1 MILQDQGSRPVVWA
15 SSFQRIGRRPKDRDF
30 CWSCPFKSAKSKKP
44 GSSQLQLQTQ
54 HKLNGEDFLKDFHKN
69 KYIPS
74 IIQKIQKGQ
83 DLKNTFLE
91 KKTAVSNLQKKN
103 SWFLGWRFIP
113 NINTV
118 PTLQGPQLPR
128 VTTCEAMVV
137 TRIPGSQRLVGCYLT
152 LSKSVLLG
160 RANKV
165 LTCFFSQ
172 QPTCNSYT
180 IRTTLN
186 TCPATKGHQSSKIKE
201 LETST
206 T

>member
-1 MILQDQGSRPVVWA
+1 M
-15 SSFQRIGRRPKDRDF
+15 SFQV
-30 CWSCPFKSAKSKKP
+30 SKK
-44 GSSQLQLQTQ
+44 QKTRLQPAATSNTTQTQ
-54 HKLNGEDFLKDFHKN
+54 WWRLSQGLPQKQIYTIHHPENPERSRSE
-69 KYIPS
+69 KY
-74 IIQKIQKGQ
+74 
-83 DLKNTFLE
+83 FFR

>member
-15 SSFQRIGRRPKDRDF
+15 SLLPEDRKEAKRSRFLLVMSFQVN
-30 CWSCPFKSAKSKKP
+30 KKP
-44 GSSQLQLQTQ
+44 GSSC
-54 HKLNGEDFLKDFHKN
+54 DFKHSTNSMVKTFWRTSTKTNIYH
-69 KYIPS
+69 PS
-74 IIQKIQKGQ
+74 SIIQKGQ
-83 DLKNTFLE
+83 DLKNTFK

-137 TRIPGSQRLVGCYLT
+137 TRIPGSKRLVGCYLT

-165 LTCFFSQ
+165 LTCFFRNNLHAI
-172 QPTCNSYT
+172 PTQFVQYLPCHL
-180 IRTTLN
+180 RTSVPKN
-186 TCPATKGHQSSKIKE
+186 
-201 LETST
+201 
-206 T
+206 